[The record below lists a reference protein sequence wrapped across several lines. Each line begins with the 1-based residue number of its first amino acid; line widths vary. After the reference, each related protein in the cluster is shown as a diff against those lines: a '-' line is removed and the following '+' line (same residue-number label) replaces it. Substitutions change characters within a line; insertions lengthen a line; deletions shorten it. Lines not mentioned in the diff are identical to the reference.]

1 MIDLE
6 ERIKEV
12 LATLLPQKDSYLVE
26 LKVRKGQLVQV
37 FVDRDPHITIEDC
50 AWISRGLQKELDKDF
65 PFSEEHTLEVS
76 SPGMGEPLKVL
87 RQYKKCVGREVDV
100 LLLSGMKKS
109 GTLLYADEEKIIM
122 EEIIP
127 GKPKDK
133 SPVQTEI
140 PFLHIKSTN
149 IVIKF

>member
-1 MIDLE
+1 
-6 ERIKEV
+6 
-12 LATLLPQKDSYLVE
+12 
-26 LKVRKGQLVQV
+26 
-37 FVDRDPHITIEDC
+37 
-50 AWISRGLQKELDKDF
+50 
-65 PFSEEHTLEVS
+65 
-76 SPGMGEPLKVL
+76 MGEPLKVL

-109 GTLLYADEEKIIM
+109 GTLLYADEEKIIV

>member
-76 SPGMGEPLKVL
+76 SPGMGEPLRWLVIQKV
-87 RQYKKCVGREVDV
+87 RGSRGRYYCCRE
-100 LLLSGMKKS
+100 
-109 GTLLYADEEKIIM
+109 
-122 EEIIP
+122 
-127 GKPKDK
+127 
-133 SPVQTEI
+133 
-140 PFLHIKSTN
+140 
-149 IVIKF
+149 